1 MNLQKAA
8 IIAVFLLL
16 AVFSVTRVASF
27 AADAD
32 KHTHSI
38 VQTEDKISTVI
49 TLSGGAAGTSA
60 TLSLLPG
67 DLCTPLAEQ
76 LAELATY
83 FLLILSALYL
93 EKFLITLSGYITFGI
108 LFPLACILV
117 CVAIATGKKTFY
129 SMAAKI
135 GLVGL
140 IIFIIVPASVTLSDM
155 IYRTQEEQ
163 VQSTISEYND
173 LNIQDD
179 SDGGM
184 IGDLTTITTTTI
196 DKITSFISDLM
207 ESLAVMIVT
216 ACIVPLLVFA
226 ILVWIFK
233 TVFAANVLTIDE
245 ASIDN
250 IIKKLSAKK

>member
-1 MNLQKAA
+1 MNLKKAA

-16 AVFSVTRVASF
+16 AVISITRVASY
-27 AADAD
+27 ASDAE

-49 TLSGGAAGTSA
+49 TLSGGAAGASA

-67 DLCTPLAEQ
+67 DICSPLAEQ

-108 LFPLACILV
+108 LIPLACILV
-117 CVAIATGKKTFY
+117 CIAIATGKNKFY

-140 IIFIIVPASVTLSDM
+140 IIFLIVPASVSLSDM
-155 IYRTQEEQ
+155 IYKTQEEQ
-163 VQSTISEYND
+163 VQSTISEYDD
-173 LNIQDD
+173 LDIQGD
-179 SDGGM
+179 SDTGM

-196 DKITSFISDLM
+196 DRITEFIGNLM

-226 ILVWIFK
+226 FLVWIFK
-233 TVFAANVLTIDE
+233 TVFASNVLTLDE
-245 ASIDN
+245 ASIEN
-250 IIKKLSAKK
+250 IIKKISAK